1 MYQRI
6 LSRKRWRNV
15 SEIHTDAM
23 IDPSATAEWAKIPTP
38 QPSKNKGILQQ
49 TKHVLGGLAVVLTT
63 CLIAPTAEAF
73 LLVGSHLTDQVL
85 KYDEITGEFLGVFGQ
100 ADFAISGLD
109 GTEGVIY
116 GPDGH
121 VYVASAYNDQV
132 LKYHGKTGKFL
143 GVFTKTNKA
152 GENPLD
158 FPASLTFGPDGNLYV
173 VSFLGSQILRY
184 NGKTGEF
191 IDVFAQEGIN
201 GSSGLAFS
209 PDGKF
214 LYVSSYG
221 LDETLNYGINQVLK
235 YDGVTGD
242 FLGIFAQG
250 ENTNNGRAEHLLFGP
265 DGNLYVS
272 NLDLGNQNVGQV
284 LRYKPD
290 GTFLDIFV
298 SGLMGAVG
306 LRFGPDGNFYVSNV
320 FANEVRKYTPQGQSL
335 GVFGEANQEDSG
347 LNWSAGLVFSPVSVP
362 EPAVA
367 FGLLAFGAC
376 SAGSQLLRKQ
386 KSADSVQEDEV

>member
-1 MYQRI
+1 MSNKLFSSENR
-6 LSRKRWRNV
+6 RNLLEAGA
-15 SEIHTDAM
+15 ST
-23 IDPSATAEWAKIPTP
+23 TFPTP
-38 QPSKNKGILQQ
+38 KVISKTQNPTEELRRSKGILRQMGPW
-49 TKHVLGGLAVVLTT
+49 VGGLAVV
-63 CLIAPTAEAF
+63 IASNLVALKAEAF
-73 LLVGSHLTDQVL
+73 LLVGSHLTDEVL
-85 KYDEITGEFLGVFGQ
+85 KYDEITGKSLGVFGQ
-100 ADFAISGLD
+100 ANSAMGGLD

-143 GVFTKTNKA
+143 GVFTKSNQA
-152 GENPLD
+152 NQNPLD

-173 VSFLGSQILRY
+173 VSFFSNQILRY
-184 NGKTGEF
+184 DGKTGEF
-191 IDVFAQEGIN
+191 IDVFAQQGIN
-201 GSSGLAFS
+201 GTSGLAFS

-221 LDETLNYGINQVLK
+221 LYETLDYGINQILK
-235 YDGVTGD
+235 YDVVTGD

-272 NLDLGNQNVGQV
+272 NLDLGNQNIGQV
-284 LRYKPD
+284 LRYSPD
-290 GTFLDIFV
+290 GNFLDVFV

-320 FANEVRKYTPQGQSL
+320 FANEVRRYTPQGESL
-335 GVFGEANQEDSG
+335 GVFGEANQEGSG
-347 LNWSAGLVFSPVSVP
+347 IHWSAGLVFSPKSVP
-362 EPAVA
+362 EPAAVV
-367 FGLLAFGAC
+367 GLLALGAFG
-376 SAGSQLLRKQ
+376 AGSQLSRRQ
-386 KSADSVQEDEV
+386 KLSSPAKDDA